1 MTGDAVPWRDESS
14 AGADGAQIT
23 TDPPPCDEHNSATI
37 AGTPRA
43 ACAVRTSDGSSV
55 LATIAAQAIHA
66 AHRVCLRPGNMAG
79 V

>member
-1 MTGDAVPWRDESS
+1 
-14 AGADGAQIT
+14 
-23 TDPPPCDEHNSATI
+23 
-37 AGTPRA
+37 
-43 ACAVRTSDGSSV
+43 V